1 LGFSLKWNMG
11 WMNDTLKYF
20 SSDPVHRKYEQNKLT
35 FSMLYAFS
43 ENFALPFSHDEVVH
57 GKNSLLHKMPGDMW
71 QQFANLRLLYG
82 YHYGHPGK
90 KLLFMGQEF
99 GQRQEFSEARSLDW
113 HLLQYEPHRGLQN
126 LIADLNKV
134 HAREAALHE
143 VDFDWHGFEWID
155 CNDSDNS
162 VFSFIRRGKKPEDT
176 MVVVMN
182 ATPVVRRGYRI
193 GVPQPGYYKEVLNT
207 DAAVYGGSNV
217 GNQGGLYSNAVP
229 QTGREHSVPLTLP
242 PLAAVFLKWTPS

>member
-1 LGFSLKWNMG
+1 MG

-20 SSDPVHRKYEQNKLT
+20 STDPIYRRFEQNKLT
-35 FSMLYAFS
+35 FSLLYAFT
-43 ENFALPFSHDEVVH
+43 ENFVLPFSHDEVVH

-82 YHYGHPGK
+82 YQYGHPGK

-99 GQRQEFSEARSLDW
+99 GQREEFSEAHSLQW
-113 HLLQYEPHRGLQN
+113 HLLQYETHRGLQN
-126 LIADLNKV
+126 LVADLN
-134 HAREAALHE
+134 RLYAAEPSLHQ

-155 CNDSDNS
+155 CNDADNS
-162 VFSFIRRGKKPEDT
+162 TFSFIRHGKSPDDV
-176 MVVVMN
+176 MIVVVN
-182 ATPVVRRGYRI
+182 ATPVVRKGYRV
-193 GVPQPGYYKEVLNT
+193 GAPRHGFYKEVLNT

-217 GNQGGLYSNAVP
+217 GNMGGIHSEPVP
-229 QTGREHSVPLTLP
+229 HMGREQSLPMTLP